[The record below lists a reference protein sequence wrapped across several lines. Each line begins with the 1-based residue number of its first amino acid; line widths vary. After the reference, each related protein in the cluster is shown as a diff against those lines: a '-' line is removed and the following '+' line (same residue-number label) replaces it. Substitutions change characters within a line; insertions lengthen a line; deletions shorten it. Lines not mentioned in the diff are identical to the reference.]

1 MQTTANVSAQ
11 EQNTRRAT
19 PPDTARSHTE
29 FRKDIQ
35 GLRAIAVGIVVL
47 YHLWPNRLPG
57 GFIGV
62 DVFLVISGYLIT
74 THLISKP
81 PRSFS
86 EVVDFWGRRIRRL
99 LPASLLVLATTGIAT
114 YVFAPESI
122 WADTGRQLITS
133 AFYVVNWDFAISSV
147 DYLESNNAPS
157 PVQHFWS
164 LSVEEQFYFVWPVII
179 GLAFAIG
186 LRFQRSRAAVAG
198 TVIVVFAASLAF
210 SVWYTGV
217 QPAAA
222 YFITPTRMWELAAGG
237 LVAVFVAYLRPG
249 RHRWSSGLAWLG
261 IIGIALGSFLIR
273 PEMPFPGIIAIVPV
287 LSTMLIIVA
296 DCRGR
301 RSPLPLL
308 SLRPAQFL
316 GNISY
321 SVYLWHWPLI
331 VLVPYL
337 SDNLGRL
344 DKALILLFSILLA
357 WASTELVENRFRT
370 GPWLRTRVR
379 TFGLAA
385 VGMVLVGALGLSQI
399 WTSQAIIRKG
409 THDLHSAL
417 ADQGTC
423 VGAEVLDP
431 SAAGKDGCQPVES
444 LIMDP
449 AAAETD
455 KSNAYADGCWS
466 NIPFDKRPTC
476 TYGDGETQVALIG
489 NSHAGHWLP
498 ALEELAQERDW
509 TITTFLISRCTVS
522 TELQTFDTS
531 AQSQACRDYADW
543 TMEQTTSGKFDAIV
557 TSERQSVPL
566 QNQSWEQTEA
576 NAPAGYEEPLDV
588 WADEGLDVLVIRD
601 TPFPGAAEQ
610 DIPDC
615 VAANKD
621 DLSQCEGT
629 PESWHWMDPL
639 AETAASAKDEQIKV
653 IDPTSWICPDNVCS
667 PVIGGVITY
676 FDDSHITATYS
687 STLAPALGN
696 AIDGTGL
703 DTLK

>member
-1 MQTTANVSAQ
+1 MQTIPTLPSQATQ
-11 EQNTRRAT
+11 PPNTDPRR
-19 PPDTARSHTE
+19 SQKGSG

-74 THLISKP
+74 THLISRP
-81 PRSFS
+81 PRTISD
-86 EVVDFWGRRIRRL
+86 VVDFWGRRIRRL
-99 LPASLLVLATTGIAT
+99 LPASLLVLATTGVAT
-114 YVFAPESI
+114 FFFAPESI
-122 WADTGRQLITS
+122 WADTGRQLLTS
-133 AFYVVNWDFAISSV
+133 AFYVVNWEFASSSV

-179 GLAFAIG
+179 GLAVAFG
-186 LRFQRSRAAVAG
+186 LALRRVHTVVAS
-198 TVIVVFAASLAF
+198 TVVLIFVASLIF

-237 LVAVFVAYLRPG
+237 LVALFVTYLRPG
-249 RHRWSSGLAWLG
+249 RHRWSSVLAWVGVVG
-261 IIGIALGSFLIR
+261 IILGSFFIT
-273 PEMPFPGIIAIVPV
+273 PDMPFPGIIAMVPV
-287 LSTMLIIVA
+287 ASTMLIIVA
-296 DCRGR
+296 DCRGP

-331 VLVPYL
+331 VLVPYV

-344 DKALILLFSILLA
+344 DKALIIVVAVLLA
-357 WASTELVENRFRT
+357 WASTEMVEKRFRA

-385 VGMVLVGALGLSQI
+385 VGMVLVGGLGLSQM
-399 WTSQAIIRKG
+399 WASQAIIDEG
-409 THDLHSAL
+409 TDTLQSAL
-417 ADQGTC
+417 ADPQIC
-423 VGAEVLDP
+423 VGAEALDP
-431 SAAGKDGCQPVES
+431 AAAGKPGCSEADS
-444 LIMDP
+444 LLMDP

-498 ALEELAQERDW
+498 ALEKLAEKNDW

-522 TELQTFDTS
+522 TEFQSFDTN
-531 AQSQACRDYADW
+531 AKSQACRDYTDW
-543 TMEQTTSGKFDAIV
+543 TMEQTTSGKYDSIV

-566 QNQSWEQTEA
+566 RDQTWEETET
-576 NAPAGYEEPLDV
+576 NAPGGYTEPLKQWSD
-588 WADEGLDVLVIRD
+588 AGLDILVIRD
-601 TPFPGAAEQ
+601 TPFPGTAKK

-615 VAANKD
+615 VAANED

-629 PESWHWMDPL
+629 PESWYWMDPL
-639 AETAASAKDEQIKV
+639 AETAKSMERDNIAV
-653 IDPTSWICPDNVCS
+653 IDPQAWVCPEGTCR
-667 PVIGGVITY
+667 PAIGGVITY
-676 FDDSHITATYS
+676 FDDSHITATYAQ
-687 STLAPALGN
+687 TLAPLLGE

-703 DTLK
+703 ETLK

>member
-1 MQTTANVSAQ
+1 MQTTTTVSAQ
-11 EQNTRRAT
+11 DMKSQNTGTSRPST
-19 PPDTARSHTE
+19 GTG

-81 PRSFS
+81 PRTLSD
-86 EVVDFWGRRIRRL
+86 VVDFWGRRIRRL
-99 LPASLLVLATTGIAT
+99 LPASLLVLATTGVAA
-114 YVFAPESI
+114 YLVAPESI
-122 WADTGRQLITS
+122 WADTGRQLVTS
-133 AFYVVNWDFAISSV
+133 AFYAVNWDFASSSV

-179 GLAFAIG
+179 GLAVALG
-186 LRFQRSRAAVAG
+186 VTLRRVHAAVTS
-198 TVIVVFAASLAF
+198 TVLLVFAASLIF
-210 SVWYTGV
+210 SAWYTGV
-217 QPAAA
+217 QPAVA

-237 LVAVFVAYLRPG
+237 LVALFVTYLGPA
-249 RHRWSSGLAWLG
+249 RHRWSSVLAWAGVAG
-261 IIGIALGSFLIR
+261 IILGGFLIR
-273 PEMPFPGIIAIVPV
+273 PDMPFPGIIAIVPV
-287 LSTMLIIVA
+287 ASTMLIIVA
-296 DCRGR
+296 DCHGPC
-301 RSPLPLL
+301 SPLPLL
-308 SLRPAQFL
+308 SLRPTQFL
-316 GNISY
+316 GNVSY

-331 VLVPYL
+331 VLVPYV

-344 DKALILLFSILLA
+344 DKALIIVVAVLLA
-357 WASTELVENRFRT
+357 WASTELVEKRFRT
-370 GPWLRTRVR
+370 GPWLRTRAR
-379 TFGLAA
+379 TFGFAA
-385 VGMVLVGALGLSQI
+385 VGMVLVGGMGLSQM
-399 WTSQAIIRKG
+399 WASQAIIDKG
-409 THDLHSAL
+409 ADTLQSAL
-417 ADQGTC
+417 ADPQIC

-431 SAAGKDGCQPVES
+431 VAAEKPSCSEADS
-444 LIMDP
+444 LLMDP

-498 ALEELAQERDW
+498 ALEKLAKKNDW

-522 TELQTFDTS
+522 TEFQSFDTK
-531 AQSQACRDYADW
+531 AKSQACRDYTDW
-543 TMEQTTSGKFDAIV
+543 TMEQTTSGKYDAIV

-566 QNQSWEQTEA
+566 RDQTWEETET
-576 NAPAGYEEPLDV
+576 NAPGGYKEPLKQWND
-588 WADEGLDVLVIRD
+588 ADLDILVIRD
-601 TPFPGAAEQ
+601 TPFPGTAKK

-615 VAANKD
+615 VAANGD

-629 PESWHWMDPL
+629 PESWYWMDPL
-639 AETAASAKDEQIKV
+639 AETAKSMEGDNIAV
-653 IDPTSWICPDNVCS
+653 IDPQAWVCPEGTCL
-667 PVIGGVITY
+667 PTIGGVITY
-676 FDDSHITATYS
+676 FDDSHITATYAQ
-687 STLAPALGN
+687 TLAPLLGN
-696 AIDGTGL
+696 AIDETGL
-703 DTLK
+703 ETLK